1 MRKPVLTFVLLIL
14 SGFAVAQGIDM
25 DSLPGHPSATTT
37 GKKANYG
44 LSLGTEF
51 TASSWY
57 GTGFTTWVTPSVS
70 YGLTPKLRIGG
81 GISIETTNYQLPSG
95 WQATETG
102 INGWNNFSTATIFLN
117 GSYQVS
123 DRLLIFGS
131 AFKQFPLTSDPLPYN
146 PFSPISSKGAQGV
159 DFNVGYR
166 IGKNVHIQ
174 AGFRY
179 SEGLNPWYQN
189 SLYGDPFGSP
199 IGSPFGY
206 PFGQRGYR
214 NGY

>member
-1 MRKPVLTFVLLIL
+1 MRKPVLTFSLLIL
-14 SGFAVAQGIDM
+14 AVIAFAQETSR
-25 DSLPGHPSATTT
+25 DSMPWQPSAGPTA
-37 GKKANYG
+37 KRLNYG

-51 TASSWY
+51 TASTWY

-81 GISIETTNYQLPSG
+81 GISFQTTNYQLPVG
-95 WQATETG
+95 WRATEYG
-102 INGWNNFSTATIFLN
+102 ANGWNNFTTATIFLN
-117 GSYQVS
+117 GSYQVN
-123 DRLLIFGS
+123 DRLMIFGS
-131 AFKQFPLTSDPLPYN
+131 AFKQVPLTSDPLPYN

-166 IGKNVHIQ
+166 IGRNVHIQ

-189 SLYGDPFGSP
+189 SVYGDPFGSP
-199 IGSPFGY
+199 FGSPVGT
-206 PFGQRGYR
+206 PFGQRGYGF
-214 NGY
+214 GY